1 MPGRGLHIPV
11 NYKTRVGLIL
21 QFIFTLKCAMKNKAI
36 SVFRFIKQVIL
47 EFINDNVLKY
57 SASLAYYTVFSLA
70 PMLIIIITICKIL
83 FGKEAV
89 QGQVYGEIKD
99 LVGNVAALQIQ
110 ENIKNIHLNRNTPL
124 ATGFSVIVLLIG
136 GTGIFGEIQDSLNK
150 IWGLKVVTKKTW
162 WKLILNRLLSFSLI
176 LSLGFVLIVSLL
188 LNAVIAIIGS
198 RLNNFFSGAGKI
210 FIPVVDN
217 VISFIVT
224 TLLFAIIFKVLPDA
238 KIKWKDVIV
247 GALITAILFAVGKF
261 GIGYYLGRS
270 NMATLY
276 GAAGSI
282 IIVMLWAY
290 YSSVILYLGAE
301 FTKVYANE
309 HGHKISPNDYSVW
322 IKIEEIPVPEVSLKK
337 EV

>member
-1 MPGRGLHIPV
+1 MF
-11 NYKTRVGLIL
+11 YKTH
-21 QFIFTLKCAMKNKAI
+21 LKMKQKIIALYH
-36 SVFRFIKQVIL
+36 FIKQVIV
-47 EFINDNVLKY
+47 EFMDDNIMKY

-70 PMLIIIITICKIL
+70 PMLIIIIAICGQL

-89 QGQVYGEIKD
+89 QGQMYDEIKD
-99 LVGNVAALQIQ
+99 LVGSPAAIQIQ
-110 ENIKNIHLNRNTPL
+110 ENIKNIHLTKDTPV
-124 ATGFSVIVLLIG
+124 ATIFSIIVLIIG

-150 IWGLKVVTKKTW
+150 IWGLKVKTKKVW

-188 LNAVIAIIGS
+188 LTALIAIIGN
-198 RLNNFFSGAGKI
+198 RLNNLLSGAGKF
-210 FIPVVDN
+210 FIPVIDN
-217 VISFIVT
+217 VLSFIIT

-238 KIKWKDVIV
+238 KIKWKDVSI
-247 GALITAILFAVGKF
+247 GAVITALLFTLGKL

-270 NMATLY
+270 NMATIY

-282 IIVMLWAY
+282 IIIMLWAY

-301 FTKVYANE
+301 FTKVFANS
-309 HGHKISPNDYSVW
+309 HGTKIQPNDYSVW
-322 IKIEEIPVPEVSLKK
+322 IKIEEIPVPGVTLKK